1 MRVVFDALL
10 MVAAWDMG
18 LVPLG
23 MRVGHLPNHLLDA
36 TLIYWGSLPGGRWVS
51 ADVSMSGTNSCGNR
65 RLVYIVS
72 DSLDFMILVLGSH
85 IVFTDFL
92 FWICTEIQ
100 KCRLPDLQAY
110 LQIPHIFRFNAD
122 YTYRICR
129 VCDQ

>member
-18 LVPLG
+18 FVPLG

-51 ADVSMSGTNSCGNR
+51 AGVSMSGTNSCGNR

-72 DSLDFMILVLGSH
+72 V
-85 IVFTDFL
+85 T
-92 FWICTEIQ
+92 
-100 KCRLPDLQAY
+100 
-110 LQIPHIFRFNAD
+110 FRFIGFHDFGARESHSFHRFALLDMHRNPEM
-122 YTYRICR
+122 
-129 VCDQ
+129 